1 MSSSAVNRSIG
12 MGEWGTSEKY
22 KSEYEDFVFRIVDL
36 LGELGVGSRI
46 EIEKTIREVSSQ
58 FFAYHLHKPHRP
70 IAYWHRVLSLAA
82 KNTPRWVKTLL
93 KRNMTKT
100 LGTVLDY
107 KGVAFDDALKQLR
120 QAGVAFN
127 QEEMNNLR
135 TFLLAFHSTLGS

>member
-1 MSSSAVNRSIG
+1 
-12 MGEWGTSEKY
+12 
-22 KSEYEDFVFRIVDL
+22 
-36 LGELGVGSRI
+36 
-46 EIEKTIREVSSQ
+46 
-58 FFAYHLHKPHRP
+58 
-70 IAYWHRVLSLAA
+70 
-82 KNTPRWVKTLL
+82 
-93 KRNMTKT
+93 MTKT